1 MQEWKKRDAQIDE
14 GIEEIIDGIK
24 QWKEKLKTTGQLTK
38 QSELKVIALTENVDD
53 VNETLFESNKK
64 LKNIVE
70 KLRKPHKFCL
80 DIVLVL
86 ILIALIVGI
95 IKLSGG

>member
-1 MQEWKKRDAQIDE
+1 MTNE
-14 GIEEIIDGIK
+14 
-24 QWKEKLKTTGQLTK
+24 LTNE
-38 QSELKVIALTENVDD
+38 SELKILKLSENVDS

-64 LKNIVE
+64 LKGIVD

-86 ILIALIVGI
+86 ILIGLVVGI